1 MTQLETQPPQTDG
14 QKARIRVPLNFGMLR
29 SYGIIFAFIVV
40 FILLSTLTSAFAT
53 TRNILNVLDQASQ
66 VGLAALGVTMPIIGG
81 CFDLSLGS
89 VYAATGSL
97 AAFIARSGY
106 TELGIVIGILL
117 GLLLGCLNGL
127 VVTKLHINS
136 FVATL
141 ATGLIIRG
149 IAYVMTNGLLIEIL
163 DPKFEVLGR
172 GLFLGVKLPIYMFFG
187 FAILVWFLLSRT
199 TFGRYVYAIG
209 GNEEAARLS
218 GVHTDLIR
226 ILTFA
231 ISGLGAGLAGVIA
244 ASRIATGQAGVGDP
258 VTLSAIA
265 AVVIGGTSILG
276 GEGAIW
282 RTIFGVLLLQ
292 LISNGMNIL
301 DIPPFYQLIVQGVI
315 ILFAVTLDAF
325 RSRSP

>member
-1 MTQLETQPPQTDG
+1 MTQLETPPPNTEG
-14 QKARIRVPLNFGMLR
+14 KEIRKRVKINLGALR
-29 SYGIIFAFIVV
+29 PYGIIFAFIAV
-40 FILLSTLTSAFAT
+40 FALLSLLTSAFAT
-53 TRNILNVLDQASQ
+53 TRNILNVLDQAAQ
-66 VGLAALGVTMPIIGG
+66 VGLAALGVTLPIIGG
-81 CFDLSLGS
+81 GFDLSLGA
-89 VYAATGSL
+89 VFAVTGSV
-97 AAFIARSGY
+97 AAFIAQSGHPG
-106 TELGIVIGILL
+106 LGIAVGILL
-117 GLLLGCLNGL
+117 GFLLGCMNGL
-127 VVTKLHINS
+127 IITKLHINS

-141 ATGLIIRG
+141 ASGLIISG
-149 IAYVMTNGLLIEIL
+149 TAYVLTNGLLIHIS
-163 DPKFEVLGR
+163 DKSFAFLGR
-172 GLFLGVKLPIYMFFG
+172 GYVLGVKFPIYVFFG

-199 TFGRYVYAIG
+199 TIGRYIYAIG

-231 ISGLGAGLAGVIA
+231 ISGFGAGFAGVIA
-244 ASRIATGQAGVGDP
+244 ASRISTGQANVGGAI
-258 VTLSAIA
+258 TLSAIA

-301 DIPPFYQLIVQGVI
+301 NIPPFYQLVVQGVI
-315 ILFAVTLDAF
+315 ILFAVTMDAF

>member
-1 MTQLETQPPQTDG
+1 MTQLETPPPNVED
-14 QKARIRVPLNFGMLR
+14 KKVRKRNYLNLGALR
-29 SYGIIFAFIVV
+29 PYGIIFAFIVV
-40 FILLSTLTSAFAT
+40 FAILSSMTSAFAT
-53 TRNILNVLDQASQ
+53 TRNILNVLDQAAQ
-66 VGLAALGVTMPIIGG
+66 VGLAALGVTLAIIGG
-81 CFDLSLGS
+81 CFDLSLGA
-89 VYAATGSL
+89 VFAVTGCV
-97 AAFIARSGY
+97 AAFIAKLGY
-106 TELGIVIGILL
+106 PALGIGVGILL
-117 GLLLGCLNGL
+117 GFLLGCMNGL
-127 VVTKLHINS
+127 IITRLHINS

-141 ATGLIIRG
+141 ATGLIISG
-149 IAYVMTNGLLIEIL
+149 IAYVTTDGLLIEISN
-163 DPKFEVLGR
+163 PSFAVLGR
-172 GLFLGVKLPIYMFFG
+172 GYFLGVKFPIYVFFG

-199 TFGRYVYAIG
+199 TIGRYIYAIG

-244 ASRIATGQAGVGDP
+244 ASRITTGEADVGNAL
-258 VTLSAIA
+258 TLSAIA

-282 RTIFGVLLLQ
+282 RTVFGVLLLQ

-315 ILFAVTLDAF
+315 ILFAVTLDAV

>member
-1 MTQLETQPPQTDG
+1 MTQLETPPTNAEG
-14 QKARIRVPLNFGMLR
+14 QKAPKRMHLNLGALR
-29 SYGIIFAFIVV
+29 PYGIIFAFIAV
-40 FILLSTLTSAFAT
+40 FALLSILTSAFAT
-53 TRNILNVLDQASQ
+53 PRNILNVLDQAAQ
-66 VGLAALGVTMPIIGG
+66 VGLAALGVTLPIIGG
-81 CFDLSLGS
+81 CFDLSIGA
-89 VYAATGSL
+89 VFAVTGSL

-106 TELGIVIGILL
+106 TDLGIAIGILL
-117 GLLLGCLNGL
+117 GVLIGCMNGL
-127 VVTKLHINS
+127 IITKLRINS

-149 IAYVMTNGLLIEIL
+149 IAYVLTNGLLIEIS
-163 DPKFEVLGR
+163 DERFAVLGR
-172 GLFLGVKLPIYMFFG
+172 GYFLGVKLPIYIFFG

-226 ILTFA
+226 ISTFV

-244 ASRIATGQAGVGDP
+244 ASRISTGQASVGDP
-258 VTLSAIA
+258 VTLAAIA
-265 AVVIGGTSILG
+265 SVVIGGTSILG

-325 RSRSP
+325 RSQSP

>member
-1 MTQLETQPPQTDG
+1 MTQLETPPPHVEG
-14 QKARIRVPLNFGMLR
+14 KKERKRNYLNLGALR

-40 FILLSTLTSAFAT
+40 FAILSSMTSAFAT
-53 TRNILNVLDQASQ
+53 TRNILNVLDQAVQ
-66 VGLAALGVTMPIIGG
+66 VGLCALGVTLPIIGG
-81 CFDLSLGS
+81 SFDLSLGS
-89 VYAATGSL
+89 VYAVAGCV
-97 AAFIARSGY
+97 AAFIARGGY
-106 TELGIVIGILL
+106 PGLGIVIGILL
-117 GLLLGCLNGL
+117 GFLLGCLNGL
-127 VVTKLHINS
+127 IITKLHINS

-141 ATGLIIRG
+141 ATGLIISG
-149 IAYVMTNGLLIEIL
+149 IAYVTTDGLLIEIA
-163 DPKFEVLGR
+163 DPRFSVIGR
-172 GLFLGVKLPIYMFFG
+172 GYFLGVKFPIYIFFA
-187 FAILVWFLLSRT
+187 FAILTWFLLSRT
-199 TFGRYVYAIG
+199 TIGRYIFAIG

-218 GVHTDLIR
+218 GVHTDFIR

-244 ASRIATGQAGVGDP
+244 ASRITTGEADVGSA

-315 ILFAVTLDAF
+315 ILFAVTLDAI

>member
-1 MTQLETQPPQTDG
+1 MTQHETPPSNVDSKLERRFPRFNI
-14 QKARIRVPLNFGMLR
+14 AALR

-40 FILLSTLTSAFAT
+40 FIILSFMTSAFAT
-53 TRNILNVLDQASQ
+53 TRNILNILDQAVE
-66 VGLAALGVTMPIIGG
+66 VGLAALGVTLPIIGG

-89 VYAATGSL
+89 VFAVTGCV
-97 AAFIARSGY
+97 AAFIARIGY
-106 TELGIVIGILL
+106 PGLGLAVGVLL
-117 GLLLGCLNGL
+117 GFLLGCFNGL
-127 VVTKLHINS
+127 VITRLHINS

-141 ATGLIIRG
+141 ATGLIISG
-149 IAYVMTNGLLIEIL
+149 IAFVLTNGLLIEISA
-163 DPKFEVLGR
+163 PSFSVLGR
-172 GLFLGVKLPIYMFFG
+172 NYFLGVKYPIYVFFG
-187 FAILVWFLLSRT
+187 FAILTWFLLSRT
-199 TFGRYVYAIG
+199 TIGRYIYALG

-226 ILTFA
+226 VLTFA

-244 ASRIATGQAGVGDP
+244 ASRITTGEANVGSGL
-258 VTLSAIA
+258 TLSAIA

-301 DIPPFYQLIVQGVI
+301 DIPPFYQLVVQGVI

>member
-1 MTQLETQPPQTDG
+1 MTKLQTQFPNADD
-14 QKARIRVPLNFGMLR
+14 KKVRKNKYINISVLR
-29 SYGIIFAFIVV
+29 PYGIIFAFIVV
-40 FILLSTLTSAFAT
+40 FALLSLLTNAFAT
-53 TRNILNVLDQASQ
+53 TRNILNILDQAAQ
-66 VGLAALGVTMPIIGG
+66 VGLAAVGVTLPIIGG
-81 CFDLSLGS
+81 CFDLSLGAI
-89 VYAATGSL
+89 YAASGSV
-97 AAFIARSGY
+97 AAFIALRGY
-106 TELGIVIGILL
+106 PDLGLVVGILL
-117 GLLLGCLNGL
+117 GFLIGCMNGL
-127 VVTKLHINS
+127 IITKLRINS

-141 ATGLIIRG
+141 ASGLIIRG
-149 IAYVMTNGLLIEIL
+149 IAYVLTNGLLIQVIDER
-163 DPKFEVLGR
+163 FAVLGR
-172 GLFLGVKLPIYMFFG
+172 GYFLGIKLPIYIFFG

-244 ASRIATGQAGVGDP
+244 ASRISTGQAGVGDP

-301 DIPPFYQLIVQGVI
+301 DIQPFFQLAVQGFI
-315 ILFAVTLDAF
+315 ILFAVTLDAL

>member
-1 MTQLETQPPQTDG
+1 MTQLETPPPNAES
-14 QKARIRVPLNFGMLR
+14 KKVRKLKYLNLGALR
-29 SYGIIFAFIVV
+29 PYGIIFAFMIV
-40 FILLSTLTSAFAT
+40 FAILSFMTSAFAT
-53 TRNILNVLDQASQ
+53 TRNILNVLDQAVQ
-66 VGLAALGVTMPIIGG
+66 VGLAALGVTLPIIGG
-81 CFDLSLGS
+81 SFDLSLGS
-89 VYAATGSL
+89 VYAIAGCV

-106 TELGIVIGILL
+106 PGLGIAVGILL
-117 GLLLGCLNGL
+117 SFLLGCMNGL
-127 VVTKLHINS
+127 IITKLHINS

-141 ATGLIIRG
+141 ASGLIIGG
-149 IAYVMTNGLLIEIL
+149 IAYVTSSGRLIQIS
-163 DPKFEVLGR
+163 DPSFAILGR
-172 GLFLGVKLPIYMFFG
+172 GYFLGIKFPIYVFFV
-187 FAILVWFLLSRT
+187 FAILVWFLLART
-199 TFGRYVYAIG
+199 TIGRYIYAIG

-244 ASRIATGQAGVGDP
+244 ASRISTGEADVGGA

-301 DIPPFYQLIVQGVI
+301 NIPPFYQLIVQGLI

>member
-1 MTQLETQPPQTDG
+1 MTQLETPPPNAEN
-14 QKARIRVPLNFGMLR
+14 KKVRKLKYLNLGALR
-29 SYGIIFAFIVV
+29 PYGIIFAFMIV
-40 FILLSTLTSAFAT
+40 FAILSFMTSAFAT
-53 TRNILNVLDQASQ
+53 TRNILNVLDQAVQ
-66 VGLAALGVTMPIIGG
+66 VGLAALGVTLPIIGG
-81 CFDLSLGS
+81 SFDLSLGS
-89 VYAATGSL
+89 VYAISGCV

-106 TELGIVIGILL
+106 PGLGIAVGILL
-117 GLLLGCLNGL
+117 SFLLGCMNGL
-127 VVTKLHINS
+127 IITRLHINS

-141 ATGLIIRG
+141 ASGLIIGG
-149 IAYVMTNGLLIEIL
+149 IAYVTSSGRLIQIS
-163 DPKFEVLGR
+163 DPSFAILGR
-172 GLFLGVKLPIYMFFG
+172 GYFLGIKFPIYVFFV
-187 FAILVWFLLSRT
+187 FAILVWFLLART
-199 TFGRYVYAIG
+199 TIGRYIYAIG

-244 ASRIATGQAGVGDP
+244 ASRISTGEADVGGA

-301 DIPPFYQLIVQGVI
+301 NIPPFYQLIVQGLI